1 MVRMIAKNTKLFSE
15 WKSLPFAQSIKSKKK
30 LSYDLRFTLSRG
42 AAMLPDQNKCSLTLR
57 IDFSFLRL
65 KTRYVLEQLFLYNP
79 TLFPTLC
86 IKFAQNN
93 NNTIT
98 TKTNQFKKFKI

>member
-1 MVRMIAKNTKLFSE
+1 
-15 WKSLPFAQSIKSKKK
+15 
-30 LSYDLRFTLSRG
+30 
-42 AAMLPDQNKCSLTLR
+42 MLPDQNKCSLTLR

-93 NNTIT
+93 NNLT
-98 TKTNQFKKFKI
+98 TLLLAKGNFLKIRSYGSFLILKLQKSVVTENGEIFP